1 MYQHPTEYPQVIF
14 SLVWVWREDSRKVA
28 TRVSTYDRS
37 IATYLVW
44 HSTPP
49 QILVAYELT

>member
-44 HSTPP
+44 HSTAP